1 MLQRR
6 AARLGDRPARH
17 RSCAPDQ
24 SDACLGGRPRRK
36 ALHASPPQG
45 RHRTAPPWPELV
57 PRRCTPT
64 PHRSSSTRY
73 PITSGSGAACPA
85 GPGEP
90 GIQGG
95 RGGERL
101 TGIVNAHGW
110 VPPCLPR
117 LWRGRARQR
126 LAPTGVGGAS
136 LVGHPFATGGRPAH
150 AVGVRRCPTRR
161 PEGPAIPW
169 WGAGHGA
176 AGIAEAADTRHGGC
190 RAARRRA
197 RHTAPLHRLGEHPQQ
212 GPCAPRFGGALS
224 AVCLVGVGRCPTRR
238 PGEGWA

>member
-1 MLQRR
+1 MSGRSCKLVPTNAWLSAGCVISTVRGSPFASRCCARSTPTPAREPMGLLERR

-95 RGGERL
+95 RGGERV

-136 LVGHPFATGGRPAH
+136 PVGHPFATVGGP
-150 AVGVRRCPTRR
+150 PM
-161 PEGPAIPW
+161 
-169 WGAGHGA
+169 
-176 AGIAEAADTRHGGC
+176 
-190 RAARRRA
+190 
-197 RHTAPLHRLGEHPQQ
+197 L
-212 GPCAPRFGGALS
+212 
-224 AVCLVGVGRCPTRR
+224 
-238 PGEGWA
+238 